1 MDYWLQ
7 ELNKETSILDKIRNA
22 YINNKELESP
32 ENAVRILWKANK
44 LLLLSYL

>member
-22 YINNKELESP
+22 YINNRNWEVQRMLYVSFEKQI
-32 ENAVRILWKANK
+32 VI
-44 LLLLSYL
+44 LSYL